1 MSLADAV
8 LVDDGDGLSDE
19 VLVVELELLIDAV
32 DVVLDVIAD
41 VTL

>member
-8 LVDDGDGLSDE
+8 LVDDGDGLTDE

-32 DVVLDVIAD
+32 DVVLDVIDD

>member
-32 DVVLDVIAD
+32 DVVLDVIDD

>member
-1 MSLADAV
+1 M
-8 LVDDGDGLSDE
+8 LVDDGDGLTDE

-32 DVVLDVIAD
+32 DVVLDVIDD